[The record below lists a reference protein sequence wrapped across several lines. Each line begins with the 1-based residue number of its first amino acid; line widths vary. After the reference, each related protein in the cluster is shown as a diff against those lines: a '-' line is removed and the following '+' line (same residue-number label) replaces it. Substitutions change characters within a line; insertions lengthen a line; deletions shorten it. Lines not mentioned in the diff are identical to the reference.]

1 MASDIYI
8 KWFQSINQPM
18 DLYDGAI
25 NSKSDNDD
33 DDREAQDAA
42 MVNQRRVETYVPLVG
57 A

>member
-1 MASDIYI
+1 
-8 KWFQSINQPM
+8 M